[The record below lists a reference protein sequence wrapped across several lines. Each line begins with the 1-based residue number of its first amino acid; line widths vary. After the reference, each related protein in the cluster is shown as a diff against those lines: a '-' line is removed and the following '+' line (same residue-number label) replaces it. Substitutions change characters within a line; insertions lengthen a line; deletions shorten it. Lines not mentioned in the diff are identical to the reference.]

1 MLQVILAYVQYW
13 NLCYF
18 FVCTYIYTH
27 CFFVFIFHA
36 SEIERE
42 ENAFCKLATFWPC
55 AHYFSWTWMVS
66 HRWAHTIFHIRFW
79 VLWLGTLP
87 GLWTW
92 WLVCLG
98 GANASDGQNA
108 EPRCPWSITELLQL
122 HTYYSNQECSNE
134 LSVPFACP
142 ILKTIW
148 DFQSGRGETHS
159 LILHMNHFMLWLHS
173 ICIHMIHAVHISGI
187 ACQRIKFDVLEA
199 ARCICQ
205 NSGSSTEVFHKIVH
219 CMRVK
224 LLHECLK
231 LKISLWEGLEGQDVL

>member
-1 MLQVILAYVQYW
+1 MHSA
-13 NLCYF
+13 NLRPSDPAH
-18 FVCTYIYTH
+18 I
-27 CFFVFIFHA
+27 
-36 SEIERE
+36 
-42 ENAFCKLATFWPC
+42 TFLEPGL
-55 AHYFSWTWMVS
+55 VS
-66 HRWAHTIFHIRFW
+66 HRWAHTIFHIRLW

-142 ILKTIW
+142 ILKSIR

-173 ICIHMIHAVHISGI
+173 ICIHMHTYSTHIRTRLPTHKIWCLRGKPVVSVKIQGLP
-187 ACQRIKFDVLEA
+187 LE
-199 ARCICQ
+199 
-205 NSGSSTEVFHKIVH
+205 SSTKSSTACVWNYCTNV
-219 CMRVK
+219 
-224 LLHECLK
+224 
-231 LKISLWEGLEGQDVL
+231 SS